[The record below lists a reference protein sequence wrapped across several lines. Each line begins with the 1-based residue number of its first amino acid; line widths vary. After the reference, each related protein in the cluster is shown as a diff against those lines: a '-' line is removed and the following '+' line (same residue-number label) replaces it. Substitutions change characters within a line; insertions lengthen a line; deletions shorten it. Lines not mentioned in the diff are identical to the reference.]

1 VKAYLRPATGL
12 IAYFLGKQLL
22 LIRAPIVPRAKL
34 HGEQAFIELYRGAG
48 KGEDNVLELEMH
60 GPYQTL
66 APGASMSFEQTFELL
81 DYEGPETPEG
91 HIARLEALRQ

>member
-1 VKAYLRPATGL
+1 VRPAQGT

-22 LIRAPIVPRAKL
+22 LIRAEVVPRARL

-60 GPYQTL
+60 GPHETL
-66 APGASMSFEQTFELL
+66 APGASTSFEQTFELL
-81 DYEGPETPEG
+81 DYDGPETQEG
-91 HIARLEALRQ
+91 HIARLQALR